1 MILVLWLFIV
11 VAIVSLATFLWA
23 YLNSEDRD

>member
-1 MILVLWLFIV
+1 MIIVLWIWGA
-11 VAIVSLATFLWA
+11 VAIVSLAAFLWA